1 MNKQQRNRHYCTV
14 DYPEKEGQKRQ
25 MYCIEIKAG
34 SRQKI
39 KLSFAYSAMRQG
51 LLEKL
56 GQAKEELEIRL
67 FTETGNMEAEE

>member
-1 MNKQQRNRHYCTV
+1 MNKQQRNPHAWTGN
-14 DYPEKEGQKRQ
+14 YPEKKDPKRQ
-25 MYCIEIKAG
+25 MYCIESKAG